1 MRRKKLLLLVVI
13 FVVSGS
19 AIMQILKRIAIDSPK
34 EDTAY
39 IRIEEWGMP
48 DEVEIPRTGET
59 DAEMSVPTPNE
70 VASLSVRSVNAKQL
84 NATIQDELS
93 FKPEVVRGSYNLT
106 FWDILNNAVWFLLG
120 VGVLVLGCYLTYQHF
135 MR

>member
-59 DAEMSVPTPNE
+59 DAEMLVPTPNE
-70 VASLSVRSVNAKQL
+70 VASLSVRSVNAKQVKKR
-84 NATIQDELS
+84 NDCNDPIISKRITTILLS
-93 FKPEVVRGSYNLT
+93 MF
-106 FWDILNNAVWFLLG
+106 
-120 VGVLVLGCYLTYQHF
+120 
-135 MR
+135 